1 MSDPTPPQPAI
12 EIFTG
17 QNCDYCRRA
26 KAVLARRNLQFREV
40 DVDSVDGRD
49 ELRRR
54 LPHARSIPQVFIA
67 GEHVGGCQDLERL
80 DADGTLATT
89 TGLRAAG

>member
-1 MSDPTPPQPAI
+1 MSDLSPHQPVI

-17 QNCDYCRRA
+17 PNGDFCRRA
-26 KAVLARRNLQFREV
+26 KAVLTRRNLHFKEI
-40 DVDSVDGRD
+40 DVDSVDGRH

-54 LPHARSIPQVFIA
+54 LPHARSIPQIFIE

-80 DADGTLATT
+80 DVEGTLATA
-89 TGLRAAG
+89 TGPRARG